1 MIVEVNR
8 IRPTLAF
15 MAAHT
20 PGQRLRQLREH
31 LSLSY
36 RAAAKRSE
44 TLSYSTIRALEERV
58 GSWDRVEIGTLRALA
73 RAYEIPLDH
82 LVRFVLMIEDAP
94 DITQRALRTPEELEV
109 HPDWIAFAVD
119 DPMSPLSADALGAP
133 APKDGRVVYIP
144 KDHLVRHGTLRENVR
159 VFQVTDA
166 FLVSD
171 EVRRIERTF
180 AVGDYLAVDT
190 GRAPAPGDVVAAWY
204 EGRQAIMLT
213 RHLVDAGAIPLHGLG
228 NARAVVYD
236 DREDSAQFLGSVV
249 WRGG

>member
-94 DITQRALRTPEELEV
+94 DITKRALRTPEELEV
-109 HPDWIAFAVD
+109 HPDWIAFPVYE
-119 DPMSPLSADALGAP
+119 PLSAGVQGASG
-133 APKDGRVVYIP
+133 PKDGSVVYIP

-171 EVRRIERTF
+171 EVRRIEKTF

-213 RHLVDAGAIPLHGLG
+213 RHLIDAGAIPLHGLG
-228 NARAVVYD
+228 NARAVVFD
-236 DREDSAQFLGSVV
+236 ESEGDARLLGPVI